1 MFEWMMSTLT
11 CFHCLNTHARAW
23 PRKPGRLFGIPQK
36 AIGVS
41 GAPRTRTTAS
51 KAQGTQC
58 SAGDM
63 AAESGKSGESAELAS
78 ADPAKIRTV

>member
-1 MFEWMMSTLT
+1 MDDVNFDMLPLLEYPRPGLASK
-11 CFHCLNTHARAW
+11 AW
-23 PRKPGRLFGIPQK
+23 ASLRNPQK